1 MKNDSTKQSK
11 YVTFPLTQREKD
23 VLLLVKKGY
32 TNKEIAQELYVTE
45 FTVKSHVSSI
55 FKKLNVPN
63 RTRAIL
69 TAMQMDL

>member
-1 MKNDSTKQSK
+1 MTNQSQK
-11 YVTFPLTQREKD
+11 YATIPLTQREKD

-55 FKKLNVPN
+55 FKKLKVTN
-63 RTRAIL
+63 RARAIL
-69 TAMQMDL
+69 TAMEMNI

>member
-1 MKNDSTKQSK
+1 MEK
-11 YVTFPLTQREKD
+11 YVTSPLTQREKD

-69 TAMQMDL
+69 TAMEMNL

>member
-1 MKNDSTKQSK
+1 MEKDLTKHSK
-11 YVTFPLTQREKD
+11 YVSFPLTQREKD

>member
-1 MKNDSTKQSK
+1 MTEQHQKYSTI
-11 YVTFPLTQREKD
+11 PLTQREKD

-32 TNKEIAQELYVTE
+32 TNREIAQELYVTE

-55 FKKLNVPN
+55 FKKLKVTN

-69 TAMQMDL
+69 TAMEMNI

>member
-1 MKNDSTKQSK
+1 MEKDLTKQSK
-11 YVTFPLTQREKD
+11 YVSFPLTQREKD

>member
-1 MKNDSTKQSK
+1 MTKDLIQQSK
-11 YVTFPLTQREKD
+11 YVTSPLTQREKD

-55 FKKLNVPN
+55 LKKLNVPN
-63 RTRAIL
+63 RTRAVL
-69 TAMQMDL
+69 SAMQMDL

>member
-1 MKNDSTKQSK
+1 MTNQSQK
-11 YVTFPLTQREKD
+11 YATVPLTQREKD

-55 FKKLNVPN
+55 FKKLKVTN
-63 RTRAIL
+63 RARAIL
-69 TAMQMDL
+69 TAMEMNI

>member
-1 MKNDSTKQSK
+1 MKDEIKNMAK
-11 YVTFPLTQREKD
+11 YVTSPLTQREKD

-55 FKKLNVPN
+55 FKKLQVPN

>member
-1 MKNDSTKQSK
+1 MIEMTSQSQK
-11 YVTFPLTQREKD
+11 YATVPLTQREKD

-55 FKKLNVPN
+55 FKKLKVTN
-63 RTRAIL
+63 RARAIL
-69 TAMQMDL
+69 TAMEMNI

>member
-1 MKNDSTKQSK
+1 MEKDLTKQSK
-11 YVTFPLTQREKD
+11 YVTIPLTQREKD